1 MDLPSLL
8 RLIAPEFASTD
19 EETVQQWIDLTKT
32 LVSDTAFGEAY
43 EQAVAYLT
51 AHRMKIDVYK
61 RQGLYG
67 YH

>member
-32 LVSDTAFGEAY
+32 LVSDTAFGAAY
-43 EQAVAYLT
+43 E
-51 AHRMKIDVYK
+51 
-61 RQGLYG
+61 
-67 YH
+67 